1 MATLLTLDPVQNAL
15 EVRPLPS
22 TGVTRLRRY
31 YEPVRHTT
39 RPGLALAGVRLGEV
53 SHRWGFPCCVRSPCA
68 DMPSPLPRWDHRRE
82 SCRSPEATCDGG
94 LPHPFAGSAPTLD
107 VSRPAR
113 RSLTLRPAC
122 SRSRLMRPFAS
133 KASAVSLPPRP
144 LRLLP
149 AEAKVAGWEL
159 HPLKI
164 DAFSR
169 RTRGTRTKPR

>member
-1 MATLLTLDPVQNAL
+1 MATLLTLDPVQNTL

-22 TGVTRLRRY
+22 TGITRLRRY
-31 YEPVRHTT
+31 YEPVRHPT
-39 RPGLALAGVRLGEV
+39 RPDLSLAGFRLGEV

-82 SCRSPEATCDGG
+82 SCRSPDETCDGG
-94 LPHPFAGSAPTLD
+94 LPHPFTGSAPTLRL
-107 VSRPAR
+107 SRPAR
-113 RSLTLRPAC
+113 RSLTLRPDC
-122 SRSRLMRPFAS
+122 SRSRPRRPFPS
-133 KASAVSLPPRP
+133 KASAVLLPPLP

-149 AEAKVAGWEL
+149 AGTTFAGWEL

-169 RTRGTRTKPR
+169 RT